1 MIPITSTNST
11 LPNERIQSLDI
22 LRGFALLG
30 ILLIN
35 IQLFGLPNASFSNPS
50 VMGDLSVSDY
60 FSYYFVNVFGE
71 LKFMTIFSILFG
83 AGILLFINRLNNK
96 ELDGSKFHIRRMMY
110 LLLFGMLH
118 AYLIWFGDIL
128 VAYALVGLL
137 AVLLRK
143 MKDTWKIVLCA
154 VLYLIPM
161 GFFYLA
167 GSFFES
173 MPPEMAKEAMADFS
187 PAPEYLTAEIDL
199 YQKGSWF
206 DIFMKRAQLN
216 MNYQIIS
223 FFMLSLWRTTAVMLL
238 GMVLLNNDVLTAA
251 KSKMFYFLMAIIGIG
266 IGTLFGNEGF
276 HRIVESKWDVIYFF
290 KYGYQFNYFGS
301 LFSSLGYIGL
311 IILIY
316 QLKILRFLTKGFE
329 AVGRMAF
336 TNYLCQ
342 SIICSIIFYSYGFGM
357 FARYSRA
364 ELLLWVLSIWTFQL
378 ISSVI
383 WLKYYKMGPFE
394 WLWRYLTY
402 KEKPQFSMNVKYQ

>member
-1 MIPITSTNST
+1 MPNIQAIPT
-11 LPNERIQSLDI
+11 LPKERIHSLDV

-50 VMGDLSVSDY
+50 VMGELSASDY

-83 AGILLFINRLNNK
+83 AGIVLFINRLN
-96 ELDGSKFHIRRMMY
+96 ERGLDGFKFQVRRMIF
-110 LLLFGMLH
+110 LLIFGMLH

-128 VAYALVGLL
+128 VAYAVVGLI

-143 MKDTWKIVLCA
+143 MPKNHKIILCV

-161 GFFYLA
+161 AFFYLV
-167 GSFFES
+167 GGLFES
-173 MPPEMAKEAMADFS
+173 MPAEMAKEAMADFN
-187 PAPEYLTAEIDL
+187 PAPNAVAGEIDL
-199 YQKGSWF
+199 YQTGTWF
-206 DIFMKRAQLN
+206 DIFVKRAQLN
-216 MNYQIIS
+216 MNYQLGS
-223 FFMLSLWRTTAVMLL
+223 FFMLSLWRTTGVMLL
-238 GMVLLNNDVLTAA
+238 GMVLLNNGVLAA
-251 KSKMFYFLMAIIGIG
+251 KKTKYFYFWMAVLGIG
-266 IGTLFGNEGF
+266 MGTFFAHEGF
-276 HRIVESKWDVIYFF
+276 QHIVASKWEMIYFF

-301 LFSSLGYIGL
+301 LFTALGYIGL
-311 IILIY
+311 ILLIY
-316 QLKILRFLTKGFE
+316 QMKILRFFTKALE

-364 ELLLWVLSIWTFQL
+364 ELLIWVLIIWTFQL
-378 ISSVI
+378 ISSSI

-402 KEKPQFSMNVKYQ
+402 KEKPQLSLNVKYQ